1 MTFVSLDEFR
11 LRYEN
16 TIPLADEARVGALI
30 DDACALAAD
39 ITGTT
44 YEAVL
49 GVLPPVPGSVTAT
62 VCTAV
67 RRAYENPLGLGGETI
82 GDYSWRVSAASSGVY
97 FTPDETRIMRRSAGK
112 SSVGTLELQGMLPDT
127 IGAGI
132 GTPVTVDGITY
143 YVPWIWP

>member
-1 MTFVSLDEFR
+1 MTFVSLDEFC

-16 TIPLADEARVGALI
+16 TIPAADEARVGALL

-44 YEAVL
+44 YAV
-49 GVLPPVPGSVTAT
+49 GNEVPGTITAT
-62 VCTAV
+62 VCNAV
-67 RRAYENPLGLGGETI
+67 RRALENPLGLGGETI

-97 FTPDETRIMRRSAGK
+97 FTTEEKRDMRRAAGK

-127 IGAGI
+127 IDAGS
-132 GTPVTVDGITY
+132 GYEPVLVDGVTY
-143 YVPWIWP
+143 YIRWDRW